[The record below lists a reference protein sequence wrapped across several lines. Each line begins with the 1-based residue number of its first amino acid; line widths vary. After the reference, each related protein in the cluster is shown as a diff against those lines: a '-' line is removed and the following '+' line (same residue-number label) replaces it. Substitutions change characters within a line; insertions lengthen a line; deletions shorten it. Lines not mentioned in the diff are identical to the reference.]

1 MEKSVDGAPRAGLEV
16 SQNKYLSTSDTVMD
30 AVLKVTAAGEDLP
43 VEAAEVLLVDC
54 SESMGWAPTKIA
66 AAKLASAAA
75 IDALRDGVWFGV
87 VQGTEY
93 AAMVYPEHARLVQ
106 ADRKSRHEAKL
117 AIAKLVASGRTAM
130 STWLDLAKELL
141 DQRPD
146 ALRHAILLTD
156 GINEAESPEQLTRT
170 LNACAGH
177 FACDARGIGDDWNPL
192 ELRRIAEALRGTAD
206 AVVEEKELPAD
217 FRRLTEA
224 AMGKTVA
231 DLRLQVTIPPFA
243 KLRFLKQVH
252 PSELDLTD
260 HCVEAGRN
268 TLEVPT
274 GTWGRESREYHLCLE
289 VELAGKPMATDLQL
303 GRVNVVE
310 VAGQARTAGEPS
322 PILGYV
328 TEDVVLSSQMD
339 EKVERYTVQG
349 ELGEAVRA
357 GWAAFEQDDRNAAAG
372 HWKLAL
378 RLATALGNQTMLD
391 RLLPLVD
398 VGADGEV
405 RVKEHVRPRDLH
417 SAWLGSGI
425 SEFGSTADVVPR
437 EIVGGAER
445 KCPLC
450 AEFSPPGSR
459 SCENCGEPFKETAT

>member
-1 MEKSVDGAPRAGLEV
+1 MEKHVGLEL

-30 AVLKVTAAGEDLP
+30 AVLRVTAAGEDLP

-66 AAKLASAAA
+66 AAKMASAAA

-93 AAMVYPEHARLVQ
+93 ADMVYPAQPRLVQ
-106 ADRKSRHEAKL
+106 ADKTTRHEAKL
-117 AIAKLVASGRTAM
+117 AIAKLIASGRTAM
-130 STWLDLAKELL
+130 STWLGLAKELL
-141 DQRPD
+141 DQRPN

-156 GINEAESPEQLTRT
+156 GINEAESAEKLTRM
-170 LNACAGH
+170 LSACAGH
-177 FACDARGIGDDWNPL
+177 FACDARGIGDDWDPV

-206 AVVEEKELPAD
+206 AVVEERELPAH
-217 FRRLTEA
+217 FRALTEA
-224 AMGKTVA
+224 AMGKTVP
-231 DLRLQVTIPPFA
+231 DLRLQVTIPPFT

-252 PSELDLTD
+252 PNELDLTD

-268 TLEVPT
+268 TLEVFT

-310 VAGQARTAGEPS
+310 VAGQVRTVGEPS

-328 TEDVVLSSQMD
+328 TEDIVLSSQMD

-357 GWAAFEQDDRNAAAG
+357 GWAAFEQDDRHAAAA
-372 HWKLAL
+372 HWKLAI
-378 RLATALGNQTMLD
+378 RLATELGNQTMLK
-391 RLLPLVD
+391 RLVPLVD
-398 VGADGEV
+398 IGNDGEV
-405 RVKEHVRPRDLH
+405 RVKEDVRPRDLH
-417 SAWLGSGI
+417 AAWLGSGI
-425 SEFGSTADVVPR
+425 SDFGSGGDVVPR
-437 EIVGGAER
+437 KVVGGAVR
-445 KCPLC
+445 KCPSC
-450 AEFSPPGSR
+450 KASSPAGKR
-459 SCENCGEPFKETAT
+459 FCQDCGKPFEESAR